1 MARSDWY
8 LRFWLAGLV
17 VLGVPLLVALVRR
30 RPLIVGHPLLGSL
43 IFALIVVWGVGLP
56 ALYRASKH

>member
-17 VLGVPLLVALVRR
+17 ALGVPLLVVLVRG
-30 RPLIVGHPLLGSL
+30 RPLITGRPLLSSL
-43 IFALIVVWGVGLP
+43 IFALVVVWGIGLP